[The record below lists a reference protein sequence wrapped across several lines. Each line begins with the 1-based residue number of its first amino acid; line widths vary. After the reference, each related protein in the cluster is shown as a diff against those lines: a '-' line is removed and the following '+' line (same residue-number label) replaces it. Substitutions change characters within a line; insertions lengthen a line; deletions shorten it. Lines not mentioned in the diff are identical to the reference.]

1 MGGPRAFTVAL
12 LLLAPTADGV
22 PQPRQQQ
29 HDAGA
34 PHRDPTPPPAADAW
48 RFAASYPRQ
57 YITYRLQESER
68 ITIDGKLDDAAWEA
82 VNWTEPMEDI
92 AQSFFPGLAIPVPH
106 TPTLLRCH
114 PPAS

>member
-29 HDAGA
+29 HEAGA
-34 PHRDPTPPPAADAW
+34 AHPTPPAADAW

-92 AQSFFPGLAIPVPH
+92 AQSFFPGLTIPVSHAPPTLCAAIP
-106 TPTLLRCH
+106 RA
-114 PPAS
+114 AS

>member
-22 PQPRQQQ
+22 PQPRQQ
-29 HDAGA
+29 HDA
-34 PHRDPTPPPAADAW
+34 PHPTPPPAADAW

-92 AQSFFPGLAIPVPH
+92 AQSFFPGLTIPVPH
-106 TPTLLRCH
+106 PGR
-114 PPAS
+114 PQ